1 MGQVKKSTP
10 ETSGGYS
17 PVVKLLLA
25 VLGCYLVFSL
35 ISSQLEINSHRKDLE
50 AIQAQCE
57 EQRMANKDLERELAL
72 GEDEEYVEWA
82 VRNKL
87 GYGYPDEKLYRDV
100 SGMQ

>member
-1 MGQVKKSTP
+1 MDQVRKSTP
-10 ETSGGYS
+10 ESSGYS

-50 AIQAQCE
+50 AILEQCE
-57 EQRMANKDLERELAL
+57 EQRVANKDLERELAL

-100 SGMQ
+100 SGIQ

>member
-1 MGQVKKSTP
+1 MDQVRKSTR
-10 ETSGGYS
+10 ETSGYS

-35 ISSQLEINSHRKDLE
+35 ISSQLEINAHRKDLE
-50 AIQAQCE
+50 ARLEQCE
-57 EQRMANKDLERELAL
+57 EQRVANKALERELAV
-72 GEDEEYVEWA
+72 GEAEEYVEWA

-87 GYGYPDEKLYRDV
+87 GYGYPGEKLYRDV